1 MPEGTVV
8 VRIEF
13 MATVVPFL
21 SGMKLFTD
29 QVGMFMS
36 PGNGTPVD
44 GGSAMM
50 SYAGLLAL
58 WSPRRKSAT
67 VLLKA
72 SLRATV
78 KFGPV
83 IGVIVVVGT
92 VIAVG
97 GEIEKSGICIT
108 VPL

>member
-1 MPEGTVV
+1 MPAGTAV

-21 SGMKLFTD
+21 AGMKLSCD
-29 QVGMFMS
+29 QVGMFML
-36 PGNGTPVD
+36 PGRGTPVE
-44 GGSAMM
+44 GGSSMM
-50 SYAGLLAL
+50 SYAGLLVL
-58 WSPRRKSAT
+58 WSPRSRSET

-72 SLRATV
+72 SFRETV

-83 IGVIVVVGT
+83 TGVSVVEGT

-97 GEIEKSGICIT
+97 GE
-108 VPL
+108 

>member
-1 MPEGTVV
+1 MPAGTAVV
-8 VRIEF
+8 LIEF
-13 MATVVPFL
+13 IATVVPFL
-21 SGMKLFTD
+21 SGMKLFCD

-36 PGNGTPVD
+36 PGSGTPVD

-50 SYAGLLAL
+50 SWAGLLAL
-58 WSPRRKSAT
+58 WSPRRNSAT

-83 IGVIVVVGT
+83 IGVTVVVGT

-97 GEIEKSGICIT
+97 GEREDAGICM
-108 VPL
+108 

>member
-1 MPEGTVV
+1 MPAGTAV

-21 SGMKLFTD
+21 AGMKLSCD
-29 QVGMFMS
+29 QVGMFML
-36 PGNGTPVD
+36 PGSGMPVD
-44 GGSAMM
+44 GGSSMM
-50 SYAGLLAL
+50 SYAGLLVL
-58 WSPRRKSAT
+58 WSPRSSSDT
-67 VLLKA
+67 VLLNA
-72 SLRATV
+72 SLRDTV

-83 IGVIVVVGT
+83 IGVTVVEGT

-97 GEIEKSGICIT
+97 GVMEKSGICIT